1 MLNYLNN
8 VAKYKEIN
16 KNDVKKKKVVF
27 EN

>member
-16 KNDVKKKKVVF
+16 KNDLKKKKVAF